1 MRLNSATL
9 TDIPVIQ
16 QIAYETWPITY
27 GEILSKEQLKYILEK
42 FYSTSALT
50 KKINQRKEIF
60 YLTKDK
66 NDVVLGFFSIEH
78 FYELEKKTKLHKIYI
93 LPENQG
99 KGIGKLMMEEAIQL
113 AKFQKQEGVILNVNR
128 FNKALYFYQKMG
140 FEIIKTVDIEIG
152 DGYLMEDFI
161 LQLKIL
167 NLTNNL

>member
-16 QIAYETWPITY
+16 QIAYETWPIAY
-27 GEILSKEQLKYILEK
+27 GEILSKEQLKYMLEK

-50 KKINQRKEIF
+50 LKINQKNEIF
-60 YLTKDK
+60 YIAKDE
-66 NDVVLGFFSIEH
+66 NDSVLGFFSIEH
-78 FYELEKKTKLHKIYI
+78 NFELEQKSKIHKIYI

-99 KGIGKLMMEEAIQL
+99 KGIGKLVLEEAIGL
-113 AKFQKQEGVILNVNR
+113 AKLQKQESVVLNVNR

-140 FEIIKTVDIEIG
+140 FEIIQTIDIEIG

-161 LQLKIL
+161 LQLKI
-167 NLTNNL
+167 TN